1 MVSILTSVKT
11 GVNANMLARIP
22 SSYKDSDG
30 HSQGIYR
37 ASFEELEGDT
47 EQFDWQLML
56 ESLHI
61 AFMQQEA
68 LRFEL
73 SAYPELSDNEPQAET
88 IKTENQNKSF
98 NEFSDAEDGR
108 EDTHD
113 HDGDD
118 ESYEHSH

>member
-22 SSYKDSDG
+22 SSYKDSDR

-37 ASFEELEGDT
+37 ASFEDEEGDA

-73 SAYPELSDNEPQAET
+73 SAYPELSDNEP
-88 IKTENQNKSF
+88 
-98 NEFSDAEDGR
+98 
-108 EDTHD
+108 
-113 HDGDD
+113 
-118 ESYEHSH
+118 